1 MLRRRVGVRRDVAS
15 SEPPEP
21 RGGLYRDALMQRGF
35 PSNGADGCCLCPRRG
50 HALISL
56 GGRGP
61 YFRCRFNPMAIVDA
75 VTGLSFAI
83 FENKGIYALFL
94 GSGLSR
100 SAQIPTGWEIT
111 IDLIRRVAALEGATE
126 ETDWV
131 AWYRQRSGKEPDY
144 SEVLDQLTT
153 VPDERRSILHRYI
166 EANSDD
172 VAVGRKVPTKAH
184 HAIAWLVREGFIRV
198 IVTTNFDRLLES
210 ALRAAG
216 IEPIVIRSDDDLRG
230 SISMV
235 HARCF
240 IVKVHGDYLDA
251 RIKNTGQELSE
262 FSPAMNALL
271 DRIFDDHGLIVCG
284 WSSDWDHALRAALI
298 RTPNR
303 RFPIYWTLRGPASTG
318 ADDLIRHRAAQ
329 AVSIA
334 DADSFFVGLQE
345 KIAAQDS
352 IRRPNPRSV
361 EILIATTKRLLSR
374 SDLRIQMNDLLAEEA
389 GPRKNSG
396 SVCRARGGD

>member
-1 MLRRRVGVRRDVAS
+1 
-15 SEPPEP
+15 
-21 RGGLYRDALMQRGF
+21 
-35 PSNGADGCCLCPRRG
+35 
-50 HALISL
+50 
-56 GGRGP
+56 
-61 YFRCRFNPMAIVDA
+61 MAIVDA
-75 VTGLSFAI
+75 VTGLSFSI
-83 FENKGIYALFL
+83 FENKGIYALLL

-230 SISMV
+230 SIPMV

-374 SDLRIQMNDLLAEEA
+374 SDLRIQMNDLLAEEQKRLTA
-389 GPRKNSG
+389 RIGARDFPRSG
-396 SVCRARGGD
+396 SGTAEEFRLRVSRSRRRLNRSRASSASSDAGGMQNRIVLPAIS